1 MIGSIISY
9 PHKYN
14 DIAKYIIADNV
25 WYDPKCRRVWDMLSG
40 MIKRREHIDLM
51 TVSSMLDEG
60 DYINGV
66 DSVFVVDCINLA
78 GTTATIEVYAKKI
91 YEKYLLRLVINH
103 AKNIEREAM
112 ENKVHALDT
121 LVSAHTAIGELISL
135 RPDSIFNIDEELS
148 EAIESIRNTDK
159 LLIKT
164 GFENVDR
171 FAGGL
176 TRGEITIVGGRPGHG
191 KSTMMLN
198 MVSKV
203 IKKDNKVMLFNRE
216 LTNVEVLKKL
226 IAIESRKLSYTMI
239 RQGMYEMSQL
249 QELDRTRQILTEKY
263 NPDKFR
269 MYDKLRDFAS
279 SATEIKKF
287 KPDIIF
293 DDYLQLITP
302 ENKDDDRRLQLESIV
317 NDYKWVAKEY
327 NCVVVLASQLNRS
340 LETRGSTVPRLSD
353 LAESGAI
360 EQVAEN
366 VFFVYY
372 SYKIDQKPENK
383 NQITLVAAK
392 VRYGETGTA
401 QMAYEGDKC
410 TIYNDEEEMFEPQIG
425 KEQDEIPF

>member
-1 MIGSIISY
+1 
-9 PHKYN
+9 
-14 DIAKYIIADNV
+14 
-25 WYDPKCRRVWDMLSG
+25 
-40 MIKRREHIDLM
+40 M
-51 TVSSMLDEG
+51 TVSSMLNEV
-60 DYINGV
+60 DYINGI
-66 DSVFVVDCINLA
+66 DSVFVVDCTNMA
-78 GTTATIEVYAKKI
+78 GTLTTIEVYAKKI
-91 YEKYLLRLVINH
+91 YEKYLLRLVISY
-103 AKNIEREAM
+103 AKNISKEAM
-112 ENKVHALDT
+112 DNKVHALDT

-148 EAIESIRNTDK
+148 QAIESIRNTDK

-171 FAGGL
+171 FSGGL

-203 IKKDNKVMLFNRE
+203 IQKDNKVMLFNRE

-226 IAIESRKLSYTMI
+226 IAIESGKLSYGMI
-239 RQGMYEMSQL
+239 RQGIYEMSQL
-249 QELDRTRQILTEKY
+249 QELDRTRQILAKKY
-263 NPDKFR
+263 SPDKFR
-269 MYDKLRDFAS
+269 MHDKIRDFAS

-287 KPDIIF
+287 KPDIVF

-302 ENKDDDRRLQLESIV
+302 GREDERRLQLEKIV
-317 NDYKWVAKEY
+317 NDYKWISKEY

-340 LETRGSTVPRLSD
+340 IETRGNPVPRLSD

-372 SYKIDQKPENK
+372 SYKVDQKPENK

-392 VRYGETGTA
+392 VRYGETGSV

-410 TIYNDEEEMFEPQIG
+410 TMYNDEEEMFTPPIR

>member
-1 MIGSIISY
+1 M
-9 PHKYN
+9 
-14 DIAKYIIADNV
+14 V
-25 WYDPKCRRVWDMLSG
+25 RR
-40 MIKRREHIDLM
+40 KEHVDLM
-51 TVSSMLDEG
+51 TVSSMLNEV
-60 DYINGV
+60 DYINGI
-66 DSVFVVDCINLA
+66 DSVFVVDCTNMA
-78 GTTATIEVYAKKI
+78 GTLTTIEVYAKKI
-91 YEKYLLRLVINH
+91 YEKYLLRLVISY
-103 AKNIEREAM
+103 AKNISKEAM
-112 ENKVHALDT
+112 DNKVHALDT

-148 EAIESIRNTDK
+148 QAIESIRNTDK

-171 FAGGL
+171 FSGGL
-176 TRGEITIVGGRPGHG
+176 TRGEITIVGCRPGHG

-203 IKKDNKVMLFNRE
+203 IQKDNKVMLFNRE

-226 IAIESRKLSYTMI
+226 IAIESGKLSYGMI
-239 RQGMYEMSQL
+239 RQGIYEMSQL
-249 QELDRTRQILTEKY
+249 QELDRTRQILAKKY
-263 NPDKFR
+263 SPDKFR
-269 MYDKLRDFAS
+269 MHDKIRDFAS

-287 KPDIIF
+287 KPDIVF

-302 ENKDDDRRLQLESIV
+302 GREDERRLQLEKIV
-317 NDYKWVAKEY
+317 NDYKWISKEY

-340 LETRGSTVPRLSD
+340 IETRGNPVPRLSD

-372 SYKIDQKPENK
+372 SYKVDQKPENK

-392 VRYGETGTA
+392 VRYGETGSV

-410 TIYNDEEEMFEPQIG
+410 TMYNDEEEMFTPPIR